1 MPLSA
6 GPSQQEVGLSLDS
19 APSFHGEK
27 ERLSVG
33 GWEAWQ
39 KDNCTESQDMRIPTG
54 LPGSPAVCP
63 SASWYLHPMSALH
76 PVLLLRP
83 AYLLNIS
90 PLHLSLNRTT

>member
-6 GPSQQEVGLSLDS
+6 GPCQQEVGLSLDS
-19 APSFHGEK
+19 APSFQGEK

-33 GWEAWQ
+33 GWKAWQ

-54 LPGSPAVCP
+54 LAGSPAVCP

-83 AYLLNIS
+83 TYLLNTS